1 METAHDTSMRDD
13 LNAAFDSLDEEMVET
28 PQEIISSDEPD
39 EITSETEGDS
49 GEVVEGEA
57 AEPTPTPE
65 TAEAT
70 PDGEPVEGEKPDTR
84 STKAPIGWSP
94 KEREDWSKIPPHL
107 QKKVVARENELNT
120 MLATTGQARKTHDEF
135 TRLTNT
141 YGDAVEGVFEGTAIE
156 VVESLLN
163 TVGHLKTGTQ
173 IEKAQ
178 TVATLINMF
187 GVDVSALDSMLVGEV
202 PQANP
207 HDEVRAIVAEQ
218 MAPFNNLMQQ
228 GEQQEHERQMQMQQE
243 AKDGI
248 QSFVDSGKA
257 EFMADVRNDMA
268 DFIDMAQKRGIN
280 MSLQEAYDRA
290 CQLNP
295 EVRSVIEQRSKLSG
309 ITQGQSDIARKK
321 QAALSISGR
330 KSGGGAPPTNLS
342 LRDSI
347 MQAMEN
353 GNSV

>member
-28 PQEIISSDEPD
+28 PQEIISSDEPE
-39 EITSETEGDS
+39 EITSEVEGDS
-49 GEVVEGEA
+49 GESVEGEA
-57 AEPTPTPE
+57 AEPAPTPE

-84 STKAPIGWSP
+84 STKAPVGWSP

-120 MLATTGQARKTHDEF
+120 MLATTGEARKTHDEF
-135 TRLTNT
+135 TRLTDS
-141 YGDAVEGVFEGTAIE
+141 YGAVVDGVFDGSPIE
-156 VVESLLN
+156 VVESLLD
-163 TVGHLKTGTQ
+163 TVGRLRMGTQ
-173 IEKAQ
+173 VEKAQ
-178 TVATLINMF
+178 TVASLINMF

-218 MAPFNNLMQQ
+218 MQPFNNLMQQ
-228 GEQQEHERQMQMQQE
+228 GEQQEHERQMQMQQD

-248 QSFVDSGKA
+248 QSFIDSGKA
-257 EFMADVRNDMA
+257 EFLADVRNDMA

-330 KSGGGAPPTNLS
+330 KSGGGAPPTNLT

-347 MQAMEN
+347 IQAMEN

>member
-39 EITSETEGDS
+39 EITSETEEDS

-57 AEPTPTPE
+57 AEPAPTPE

-70 PDGEPVEGEKPDTR
+70 PDGELVEGEKPDTR
-84 STKAPIGWSP
+84 STKAPVGWSP

-120 MLATTGQARKTHDEF
+120 MLATTGEARKTHDEF
-135 TRLTNT
+135 TRLTDS
-141 YGDAVEGVFEGTAIE
+141 YGAVVDGVFDGSPIE
-156 VVESLLN
+156 VVESLLD
-163 TVGHLKTGTQ
+163 TVGRLRMGTQ
-173 IEKAQ
+173 VEKAQ
-178 TVATLINMF
+178 TVASLINMF

-218 MAPFNNLMQQ
+218 MQPFNNLMQQ
-228 GEQQEHERQMQMQQE
+228 GEQQEHDRQMQMQQE
-243 AKDGI
+243 AKNGI
-248 QSFVDSGKA
+248 QTFIDSGKA
-257 EFMADVRNDMA
+257 EFLADVRNDMA
-268 DFIDMAQKRGIN
+268 DFIDMAQKRGVN
-280 MSLQEAYDRA
+280 MPLQEAYDRA

-295 EVRSVIEQRSKLSG
+295 EVRSVLEQRSKLSG
-309 ITQGQSDIARKK
+309 ITQGQSDIARKQ

-330 KSGGGAPPTNLS
+330 KSGGGAAPTNLT
-342 LRDSI
+342 LRDTI
-347 MQAMEN
+347 MQAMDN